1 MNRTNRW
8 TFAALV
14 FIALSAFAAR
24 PPARGHALPEIVAG
38 VDDLTP
44 GARFLA
50 TLSPAVREAMRKD
63 GQAVLEGTR
72 GDDKAPV
79 RAVLRFDRP
88 CDEVFAVITQ
98 PSAQATY
105 LPHVTQSKTVG
116 ARTADGEATDMVVS
130 FLFTFRYRTQHW
142 FYPAER
148 RMEWSLDPAGE
159 DGLTEQV
166 GFFQLYELDEKTTIA
181 EYGTRVVAKDGFL
194 NFLRGIGERGGVAE
208 ALTAIRKHVSQAT
221 LAQR

>member
-1 MNRTNRW
+1 MTRMNRW

-14 FIALSAFAAR
+14 FTALSTFAAR
-24 PPARGHALPEIVAG
+24 PPARQHAPPEIVAG

-44 GARFLA
+44 GVRFLA
-50 TLSPAVREAMRKD
+50 TLSPAVREALRKE
-63 GQAVLEGTR
+63 GQAVLDGKR
-72 GDDKAPV
+72 GDDKALL

-88 CDEVFAVITQ
+88 ADEVFAIITQ
-98 PSAQATY
+98 PSTQVSY

-116 ARTADGEATDMVVS
+116 ARTAEGEATDMVVS

-142 FYPAER
+142 FYPEER
-148 RMEWSLDPAGE
+148 RMEWSLDPSGE

-194 NFLRGIGERGGVAE
+194 NFLRGLGERGGVAE
-208 ALTAIRKHVSQAT
+208 ALTAIRKHVSASP
-221 LAQR
+221 R